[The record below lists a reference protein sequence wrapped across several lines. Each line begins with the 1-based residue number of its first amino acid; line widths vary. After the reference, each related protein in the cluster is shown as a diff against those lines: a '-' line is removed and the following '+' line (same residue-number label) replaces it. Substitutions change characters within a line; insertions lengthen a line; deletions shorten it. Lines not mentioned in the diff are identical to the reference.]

1 LVWPAAVLVRR
12 RYRAPLALAPAS
24 LRAYRWS
31 RIAAVAALAG
41 LALWLLI
48 LTFILKDTNS
58 LNGRLDPLLWFA
70 QLFGALAFWGGL
82 ALMLWNLKAVWGG
95 QRRWPAKVWSVVL
108 VISAGAV
115 LWVALVCKLLS
126 FGTHY

>member
-1 LVWPAAVLVRR
+1 MLG
-12 RYRAPLALAPAS
+12 
-24 LRAYRWS
+24 LR
-31 RIAAVAALAG
+31 
-41 LALWLLI
+41 LWLLI
-48 LTFILKDTNS
+48 LTLIIKDTNS

-70 QLFGALAFWGGL
+70 QIFGAVALWGGF

-95 QRRWPAKVWSVVL
+95 PRRWPARVWSVVL

-126 FGTHY
+126 FGTNY